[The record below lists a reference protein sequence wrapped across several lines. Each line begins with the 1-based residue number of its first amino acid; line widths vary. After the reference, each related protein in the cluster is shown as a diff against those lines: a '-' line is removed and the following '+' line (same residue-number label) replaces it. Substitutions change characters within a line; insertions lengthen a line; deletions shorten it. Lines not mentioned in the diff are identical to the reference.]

1 MKDLFELTNNV
12 YLNKRYTVTTYSPL
26 LLVEKVH
33 NDCSII
39 DAMNICEEFAEKYSY
54 YEIRVSDNQTGE
66 ILYEQKASQGDMP
79 KSTVVYTYNVV
90 FDHLAELLEKEM
102 DF

>member
-1 MKDLFELTNNV
+1 MKNLFELANNI

-26 LLVEKVH
+26 LLVEKVQ
-33 NDCSII
+33 NNCSII
-39 DAMNICEEFAEKYSY
+39 DAMNICEEFTKKYNFY
-54 YEIRVSDNQTGE
+54 KVEICDSETGE

-90 FDHLAELLEKEM
+90 FDHLAELLEREM